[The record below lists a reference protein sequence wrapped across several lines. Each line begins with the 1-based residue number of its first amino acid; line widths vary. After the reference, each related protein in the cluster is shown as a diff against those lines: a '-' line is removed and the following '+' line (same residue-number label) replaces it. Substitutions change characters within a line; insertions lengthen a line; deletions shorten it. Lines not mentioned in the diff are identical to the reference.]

1 MDILVKLGYNGVI
14 QLFGTLLTGE
24 YIMKTKNIFTVT
36 LVALAANFSLTAC
49 ETMDKKA
56 SIDER
61 NTPARAYTADPSL
74 DRASND
80 NRWMLVNTGPK
91 RNLDNANPAALSD
104 IETAA
109 GPGAA
114 PANSPVILKAGDW
127 GTDRYYERF

>member
-1 MDILVKLGYNGVI
+1 MDILVKLGYTGVI

-49 ETMDKKA
+49 EAMDKKA
-56 SIDER
+56 SIDDR
-61 NTPARAYTADPSL
+61 NTPARAYTTDPSL
-74 DRASND
+74 DRATND
-80 NRWMLVNTGPK
+80 NRWIQVETK
-91 RNLDNANPAALSD
+91 TASQKATSLSD
-104 IETAA
+104 IEPAA

-114 PANSPVILKAGDW
+114 PANAPKVIQAGDW